1 MQESWRKD
9 ADKLTFIICQAL
21 PVPVDGTS
29 LPHSIQLE
37 MHDHADRM
45 IGDVNLFLS
54 FAPDPDTTSHRSY
67 HSQDPN
73 ANSPPQSPP
82 SNPTTPI
89 AITGEL
95 EIMIPRPSFQRKG
108 LGRAS
113 LLTFIHY
120 IHTHQDAIL
129 DEFLRPHQHHHHH
142 HYPPIS
148 DPTPASDTVQPPST
162 TTTTTTTEKEAPPPL
177 NLSAKISTSNTA
189 SIALFSSLGFT
200 PTAGVDAAPNY
211 FGELELG
218 LGEGGASELEE
229 RIGVELGLLRWREL
243 RYAGE

>member
-9 ADKLTFIICQAL
+9 GDKLTFIICQAL
-21 PVPVDGTS
+21 PVPGEGTS

-37 MHDHADRM
+37 KHDHADRM

-54 FAPDPDTTSHRSY
+54 FAPDPNTTSHRSY
-67 HSQDPN
+67 HSEDPN
-73 ANSPPQSPP
+73 ANSSPQSPP

-95 EIMIPRPSFQRKG
+95 EIMIPHPSFQRKG

-129 DEFLRPHQHHHHH
+129 DEFLRPHQHHHHYH
-142 HYPPIS
+142 PPIS
-148 DPTPASDTVQPPST
+148 DPSDTVQPPST
-162 TTTTTTTEKEAPPPL
+162 TTTNTTTTEKQVPPTL
-177 NLSAKISTSNTA
+177 KLSAKISTSNTA
-189 SIALFSSLGFT
+189 SIALFSRLGFT
-200 PTAGVDAAPNY
+200 PTAGADAAPNY
-211 FGELELG
+211 FGELELS
-218 LGEGGASELEE
+218 LGDGGASELEE
-229 RIGVELGLLRWREL
+229 RMGVELGLLGWREL
-243 RYAGE
+243 RYGGE